1 MPRRSRLLLATAAV
15 MTLALSAC
23 SAPADGGGASDGP
36 VELEFWAWGSNIDK
50 RTEVWNA
57 ENPDIQVNISAPATG
72 ADMPTRVLSA
82 VRAGDGPDIA
92 QAEYTQM
99 PTYVSAGVLAPLD
112 SERDVLEEAFSPSV
126 LETVSFDDS
135 IFGIPQDLGPSLFLY
150 RNDIFAENGLEPA
163 TTWDEF
169 RALAEQVRALEGG
182 DKYLFNFS
190 AIDADQF
197 MGLSLQNGA
206 QWWEYEGGEWAVDID
221 DTASQEVLEF
231 WQGMVEDDLV
241 STHQTGSPE
250 QIEATASGRTLA
262 TIAGAWVPGPYLNQ
276 FPDTVGLWS
285 AAQIPQ
291 WDASDPRVFA
301 RGGSANVVLAESEHY
316 EQAVEFITWLNAS
329 DEGAEGLVEVN
340 KFTGALHGQEIDRT
354 PPDLM
359 PEDTE
364 YWPTATAAAENLVTV
379 QWGPN
384 TQVAFTALTDEIG
397 DAIEGI
403 SDWSDVLPRV
413 QEIVSQDLAG

>member
-1 MPRRSRLLLATAAV
+1 MPRRLHVLLAAGAA
-15 MTLALSAC
+15 MSLALSAC
-23 SAPADGGGASDGP
+23 SAETEPGEAAGGP

-57 ENPDIQVNISAPATG
+57 ENPEIQVKISAPATG

-82 VRAGDGPDIA
+82 VRAGDGPDIV

-99 PTYVSAGVLAPLD
+99 PTYVSADVLAPLD
-112 SERDVLEEAFSPSV
+112 SERDVLEAAFSPSV
-126 LETVSFDDS
+126 LETVTFDDS
-135 IFGIPQDLGPSLFLY
+135 VFGIPQDLGPALFLY
-150 RNDIFAENGLEPA
+150 RNDIFEANGLKPA
-163 TTWDEF
+163 TTWEEF
-169 RALAEQVRALEGG
+169 RALAEQVRSLEGG

-206 QWWEYEGGEWAVDID
+206 KWWDYQDGEWKVDID
-221 DTASQEVLEF
+221 SAASQEVLDF

-241 STHQTGSPE
+241 STYQTGSPE

-291 WDASDPRVFA
+291 WDAGDPRVYA
-301 RGGSANVVLAESEHY
+301 RGGSANAVLEGSEHY

-329 DEGAEGLVEVN
+329 DEGAEGLVDVN
-340 KFTGALHGQEIDRT
+340 KFTAALHGQEIDRT
-354 PPDLM
+354 PPALM

-364 YWPTATAAAENLVTV
+364 YWPTASAAAENLVTV

-403 SDWSDVLPRV
+403 TDWSNVLPRV